1 VGTSGE
7 DVAEYVEPTGRPLP
21 ARPSEDAYPLGA
33 REPLGIADLPTP
45 EEVFEAPRIG
55 FKQAVTLV
63 IGPSLVALGLSIGS
77 GEWLLAPL
85 AIGTN
90 GWIGIG
96 FVALVSILL
105 QAFYNMEIGRYVMAT
120 GEVPSLGFGRIPPGA
135 YVGTILAVVLF
146 YLAFITGGWAAGAG
160 DGLFVLITSDIPGD
174 EDRTES
180 RLLAV
185 LLIAVVFVITLFG
198 RKISR
203 TLELVNW
210 VLVVAILLLM
220 LLIDILVVGWSDLGD
235 GLEGMF
241 RPALPPEGTNAA
253 DIGAV
258 AGFAAMASGLNYV
271 FMNYYRDKGYGMG
284 SRAGYIPALLGGE
297 KREVAPVGTTFRETP
312 ENAALWKRWWGFL
325 KAEMWLVF
333 VPGALLGI
341 LLPGILISHLA
352 QETGT
357 APTRETMPTYAAEQ
371 LRATGEGDFF
381 FYLALVIG
389 FLVLFTTQ
397 IVVFEMLV
405 RNFVDAVYGSS
416 SRFRALLG
424 GDPRRFYYPFM
435 VLLAIVI
442 SVIIFQALPTS
453 LVSWAAN
460 MSNLAALIM
469 PVLLLFLITKLPRP
483 AKAQWWS
490 FLIVAAMV
498 VYFGFFFFNFLV
510 GELSGGDT
518 DLSFW

>member
-1 VGTSGE
+1 MT
-7 DVAEYVEPTGRPLP
+7 EYVERTRHTGT
-21 ARPSEDAYPLGA
+21 ARRSGETWPLGV
-33 REPLGIADLPTP
+33 REPLDVADLPTP
-45 EEVFEAPRIG
+45 ENVFGVPRIG

-63 IGPSLVALGLSIGS
+63 IGPSLIALGLSIGS

-85 AIGTN
+85 AIGIN
-90 GWIGIG
+90 GWVGVG
-96 FVALVSILL
+96 FVALLSILL
-105 QAFYNMEIGRYVMAT
+105 QALYNVEIGRYVLAT
-120 GEVPSLGFGRIPPGA
+120 GEVPSIGFGRIPPGA

-160 DGLFVLITSDIPGD
+160 DGLFVLFTGDIPGD
-174 EDRTES
+174 EDRTEA

-185 LLIAVVFVITLFG
+185 ALIAVVFVITLFG

-210 VLVVAILLLM
+210 VLVISILLLM
-220 LLIDILVVGWSDLGD
+220 LVIDLVVVGWSDFGD
-235 GLEGMF
+235 ALEGLF
-241 RPALPPEGTNAA
+241 RPALPPEGTKAA

-297 KREVAPVGTTFRETP
+297 RREVAAVGTTFRETS
-312 ENAALWKRWWGFL
+312 ENEALWRRWFNFL
-325 KAEMWLVF
+325 QAEMWLVF

-341 LLPGILISHLA
+341 LLPGMLISHLA
-352 QETGT
+352 KETGT
-357 APTRETMPTYAAEQ
+357 APSRETMPTYAADQ
-371 LRATGEGDFF
+371 LRATGEGDFL
-381 FYLALVIG
+381 FYVALIIG
-389 FLVLFTTQ
+389 FLVLFSTQ
-397 IVVFEMLV
+397 MVVFEMLT

-416 SRFRALLG
+416 SRFRGMLG
-424 GDPRRFYYPFM
+424 GDPRKFYYPFM

-469 PVLLLFLITKLPRP
+469 PLALMYLISRLPRP
-483 AKAQWWS
+483 AKASWWS
-490 FLIVAAMV
+490 YLILTAV
-498 VYFGFFFFNFLV
+498 VVFFGYFFINFFSNEVF
-510 GELSGGDT
+510 GT